1 MLLNHF
7 GMAMKCCC
15 LRRHSMK
22 VGARQDMA
30 RRIGRCPGLE
40 KELMDPLRLS
50 QTVADV

>member
-7 GMAMKCCC
+7 GMAMKCYF
-15 LRRHSMK
+15 RRHSMK

-40 KELMDPLRLS
+40 KVLMDPLRLS